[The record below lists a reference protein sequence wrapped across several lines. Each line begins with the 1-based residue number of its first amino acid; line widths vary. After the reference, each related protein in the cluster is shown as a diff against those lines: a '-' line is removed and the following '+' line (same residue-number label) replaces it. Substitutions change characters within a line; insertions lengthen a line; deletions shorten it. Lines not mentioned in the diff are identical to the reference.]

1 MDNKKATKGKRF
13 DLWGCTK
20 TWKICTMHIFLYL
33 YSFDSFF
40 LSPFL
45 SLSCIGAV
53 KLQHVL
59 LIPTSLLVIWYRGP
73 NQDTAGIATHGS
85 RWSGAD
91 KCAKCYRG
99 LPLSCISLC
108 SFELKANW
116 KRALTEVAERFDLI
130 AFLFNLTQ
138 FHNKETGCFYWILAV
153 IVNYLLFK
161 FQIDAKYTVK
171 TFSCVSKRLNFEPKS

>member
-20 TWKICTMHIFLYL
+20 NWKICTMLIFSYL

-40 LSPFL
+40 LSLFL
-45 SLSCIGAV
+45 SLCRIGAV
-53 KLQHVL
+53 KPQHVL
-59 LIPTSLLVIWYRGP
+59 LISTSLLVSWYRGP

-85 RWSGAD
+85 RWSGGD

-99 LPLSCISLC
+99 LPLSCISLR

-116 KRALTEVAERFDLI
+116 KRA
-130 AFLFNLTQ
+130 FLFNLTQ
-138 FHNKETGCFYWILAV
+138 LHNKETGCFYWIRWLWLWIISYSNSKSMQSIQWKHSAV
-153 IVNYLLFK
+153 
-161 FQIDAKYTVK
+161 FQKDLTLDQRVKSEQSGSID
-171 TFSCVSKRLNFEPKS
+171 

>member
-1 MDNKKATKGKRF
+1 MGMYQNLKNLHHAY
-13 DLWGCTK
+13 
-20 TWKICTMHIFLYL
+20 IFVLV
-33 YSFDSFF
+33 FF
-40 LSPFL
+40 WQLFPLSLSL

-108 SFELKANW
+108 SFELELSFSLL
-116 KRALTEVAERFDLI
+116 LTEVAERFDLI

>member
-1 MDNKKATKGKRF
+1 MGMYQKLKNLHHAY
-13 DLWGCTK
+13 
-20 TWKICTMHIFLYL
+20 IFVLV
-33 YSFDSFF
+33 FF
-40 LSPFL
+40 WQLFPLSLSL

-73 NQDTAGIATHGS
+73 NQDTAGTATHGS

-99 LPLSCISLC
+99 LPLSCISLR
-108 SFELKANW
+108 SFELKAESWKNW

-138 FHNKETGCFYWILAV
+138 FHNKETGCFYWILAA
-153 IVNYLLFK
+153 IMNYLLFK

-171 TFSCVSKRLNFEPKS
+171 TFSCFKKI